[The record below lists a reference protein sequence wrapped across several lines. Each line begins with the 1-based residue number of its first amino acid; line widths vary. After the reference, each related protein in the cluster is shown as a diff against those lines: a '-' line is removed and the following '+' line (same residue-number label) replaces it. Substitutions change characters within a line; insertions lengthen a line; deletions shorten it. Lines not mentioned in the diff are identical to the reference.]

1 MKRRGV
7 GGLLATTIALAAC
20 TDAGPVSG
28 PGTIDAV
35 LVSPH
40 GAEGAA
46 LVVLTGEG
54 IGRAVGLGDTE
65 VYRSDA
71 SGSTRVVLVNR
82 VGGGLAFLIE
92 MADTTRL
99 PTAVIH
105 QVAGPDDELRVDL
118 AAYRL
123 ELLR

>member
-82 VGGGLAFLIE
+82 VGGGLAFRIE

-123 ELLR
+123 ESLR

>member
-1 MKRRGV
+1 LIV
-7 GGLLATTIALAAC
+7 AVASLATC

-28 PGTIDAV
+28 PGTVDAI
-35 LVSPH
+35 LVSPN

-54 IGRAVGLGDTE
+54 LGEAVGLGDTE

-82 VGGGLAFLIE
+82 VAGDLAFRIE
-92 MADTTRL
+92 VADTTRL
-99 PTAVIH
+99 PAVFVE
-105 QVAGPDDELRVDL
+105 QVAAPDDELRADVT
-118 AAYRL
+118 AYRL
-123 ELLR
+123 EFLR

>member
-1 MKRRGV
+1 MTRRAA
-7 GGLLATTIALAAC
+7 GGLLVTLTALAAC

-46 LVVLTGEG
+46 LVVLTGGG

-65 VYRSDA
+65 VYRSDD
-71 SGSTRVVLVNR
+71 SGSTRVVLMNR
-82 VGGGLAFLIE
+82 VGGGLAFRIE

-99 PTAVIH
+99 PTAVIQ
-105 QVAGPDDELRVDL
+105 QVAGP
-118 AAYRL
+118 ATSFAST
-123 ELLR
+123 